1 MLASRNKRRQVHKCI
16 KYCSLSYIV
25 HGVNVYFDCVFTLR
39 VQILDTPIWNFRK
52 KEHWFYLENETHLY
66 LQEQLQNIPELMRKY
81 LLFGHPNAL
90 QVE

>member
-25 HGVNVYFDCVFTLR
+25 HEVNVYFDCVFTLR

-52 KEHWFYLENETHLY
+52 KEQENETHLY